1 MSAEIPELI
10 NAADVPEW
18 EDSADVIVVGFGVA
32 GACAAIAGAENGADV
47 LLLERAIASG
57 GTTALCAGQFYLGGG
72 TPVQEATGI
81 HDDVSDMIRYIEAV
95 TPAPDTEKIR
105 LYCEGSVDH
114 FAWLESL
121 GVPFERSF
129 YAGKAVYQPG
139 TEGLMWTG
147 NELVWPFRERAR
159 PAPRGHKVA
168 APGET
173 GGAEL
178 MRVLTKH
185 VESLPIRVQY
195 ETRVRN
201 LIADDSGQI
210 VGVHVS
216 RVGGDPAYLRAG
228 GVVLAAGGFVM
239 NKEMISRYTPRLA
252 RGFMPL
258 GTLGDDGLGI
268 RLGQSAGG
276 VPVHMEGAFMTAA
289 FYPPPQMLNGIIVNG
304 AGHRFVAEDS
314 YHGRTAGSVLAQPDA
329 RAYLILDAESTAWPE
344 IPLAPFIDGWE
355 TVEEME
361 LALGI
366 PPGNLATTLDDY
378 NTYAARGEDPDFH
391 KHPDW
396 LKPLDT
402 GPWSAFDLS
411 LGKASYVGFTL
422 GGLCTNSDGQVLGA
436 SGPIDRLYAAGACAS
451 NIAQDCSGYAS
462 GTCVGEGS
470 FFGRRAGVHAAAT
483 VRARGGSGVR
493 APSWGARQV

>member
-1 MSAEIPELI
+1 MATDIPDLMSTT
-10 NAADVPEW
+10 DVPEW
-18 EDSADVIVVGFGVA
+18 GDAADVIVVGFGVA
-32 GACAAIAGAENGADV
+32 GACAAIAAAETGADV
-47 LLLERAIASG
+47 LLVERATASG
-57 GTTALCAGQFYLGGG
+57 GTTALCAGQIYLGGG

-81 HDDVSDMIRYIEAV
+81 IDDVAEMIRYIEAV
-95 TPAPDTEKIR
+95 TPEPDSEKIR
-105 LYCEGSVDH
+105 LYCEGSVAH
-114 FAWLESL
+114 FSWLESL

-147 NELVWPFRERAR
+147 NELTWPFREQAK

-178 MRVLTKH
+178 MRILTKH
-185 VESLPIRVQY
+185 IESLPIRVQY
-195 ETRVRN
+195 ETTVRN
-201 LIADDSGQI
+201 LVADEDGH
-210 VGVHVS
+210 VAGVHVRRLS
-216 RVGGDPAYLRAG
+216 DGPAFLRAG
-228 GVVLAAGGFVM
+228 SVVLAAGGFVV
-239 NKEMISRYTPRLA
+239 NTEMIAAYTPRLA
-252 RGFMPL
+252 SGFMPL
-258 GTLGDDGLGI
+258 GTPGDDGLGI

-276 VPVHMEGAFMTAA
+276 VPIHMEGAFMTAA
-289 FYPPPQMLNGIIVNG
+289 FYPPPQMLNGIIVNE

-314 YHGRTAGSVLAQPDA
+314 YHGRTAGAVLAQPNA
-329 RAYLILDAESTAWPE
+329 RAYLILDAETTAWPE

-355 TVEEME
+355 SIDEME

-378 NTYAARGEDPDFH
+378 NASAAKGDDPDFH

-396 LKPLDT
+396 LKPLDA
-402 GPWSAFDLS
+402 GPWAAFDLS

-422 GGLCTNSDGQVLGA
+422 GGLRTSPDGEVLTAG
-436 SGPIDRLYAAGACAS
+436 GPVPGLYAAGACAS

-470 FFGRRAGVHAAAT
+470 FFGRRAGRHAAAS
-483 VRARGGSGVR
+483 VRVG
-493 APSWGARQV
+493 